1 MQACDYAQTS
11 AYSFYRRFIRK
22 YVVLTVPFRGLL
34 RKGAKL
40 IWTDKHEQDFNHLKR
55 VMTTEPITLKYPDW
69 NKEFFL
75 ITDAAKNGSGF
86 LICQQDDQSRYRIV
100 CCGGRVWNK
109 HEQNMS
115 ASEMGLTSI
124 INAIESHIQFFM
136 SKKFTILTDH
146 ASYVYVRNLKFQH
159 GK

>member
-1 MQACDYAQTS
+1 
-11 AYSFYRRFIRK
+11 
-22 YVVLTVPFRGLL
+22 
-34 RKGAKL
+34 
-40 IWTDKHEQDFNHLKR
+40 
-55 VMTTEPITLKYPDW
+55 MTTEPITLKYPDW

-86 LICQQDDQSRYRIV
+86 LICQQDDQSRHRLYGASRIV

-115 ASEMGLTSI
+115 ASEVELASI
-124 INAIESHIQFFM
+124 IYAIESHSQFFM

-146 ASYVYVRNLKFQH
+146 ISHVYVRNLKFQH
-159 GK
+159 GKLYRWALRLQNYVFLNKHIMICLIFALKRCTTPMPGSILARYV